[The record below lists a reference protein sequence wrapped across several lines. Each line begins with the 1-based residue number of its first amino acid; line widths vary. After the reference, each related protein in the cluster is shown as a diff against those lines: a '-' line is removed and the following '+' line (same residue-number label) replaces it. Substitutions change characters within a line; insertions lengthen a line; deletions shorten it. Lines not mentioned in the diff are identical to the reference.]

1 MTPPRLED
9 QKAPNASKFCD
20 ELKFNRF
27 HGMLIV
33 LGILTLFFDGYDSQI
48 LSYILPEVIK
58 EWDLSPVEAG
68 SLASYGLLGLMIGT
82 AGIGMLADMI
92 GRKIPLMIGLVLFSF
107 FCGALYWAPDFKT
120 FCILRFISG
129 LGIGGVLTLIITMA
143 TEFAPAVIRA
153 RMVAAM
159 MAGFMIGPSIAG
171 WLSMVIVPAHGWRS
185 VLLVSFLP
193 LLLLPVIHFFMPESI
208 RFLAQKGRIE
218 EAIGVLRRIERAAGA
233 RPASWAKESFAV
245 PTSAKAGI
253 RQLFASRLAI
263 MTLLVWLVYF
273 GNLLVI
279 YGLTTWLPTLL
290 VGAGIPLV
298 RSFGYTSLNHLG
310 GAIGTVAIG
319 VTMDRFGRKPGLFS
333 SYILAAISIW
343 LFARLTGSEAGLYII
358 GTAAGFFV
366 NGALS
371 AQHAVTAEIY
381 PTAVRSTGVGWA
393 LTMGRFGAICGP
405 LLGGYFQ
412 SQGVSF
418 RQYFDMFALP
428 CLICAVLVYFYRV
441 NVKGET
447 LESVEKRLS
456 AGSGQ

>member
-1 MTPPRLED
+1 MTNVTR
-9 QKAPNASKFCD
+9 FCD

-27 HGMLIV
+27 HAMLTF
-33 LGILTLFFDGYDSQI
+33 LGALTLFFDGYDSQI
-48 LSYILPEVIK
+48 LSYVLPEVIR
-58 EWDLSPVEAG
+58 EWRLSPVEAG
-68 SLASYGLLGLMIGT
+68 SIASYGLLGLMIGT
-82 AGIGMLADMI
+82 AGMGMLADRI

-129 LGIGGVLTLIITMA
+129 LGIGGVLTLIITLA
-143 TEFAPAVIRA
+143 AEFAPARIRA
-153 RMVAAM
+153 RMVATM
-159 MAGFMIGPSIAG
+159 MAGFMIGPATAG
-171 WLSMVIVPAHGWRS
+171 WLSMVLVPGYGWRS
-185 VLLVSFLP
+185 VLLIAFLP
-193 LLLLPVIHFFMPESI
+193 LLLLPVLYFFMPESI
-208 RFLAQKGRIE
+208 RFLAQKGRFE
-218 EAIGVLRRIERAAGA
+218 EATRVLRGIERAAGTSPVNWT
-233 RPASWAKESFAV
+233 RESFV
-245 PTSAKAGI
+245 VSTLESASVK
-253 RQLFASRLAI
+253 QLFTSKLTI

-310 GAIGTVAIG
+310 GAIGTIAIG
-319 VTMDRFGRKPGLFS
+319 VTMDRFGRKPGLAFS
-333 SYILAAISIW
+333 YLLAAIAVW
-343 LFARLTGSEAGLYII
+343 LFARLTGTEVGLYII

-381 PTAVRSTGVGWA
+381 PTFVRSTGVGWA
-393 LTMGRFGAICGP
+393 LTIGRFGAIFGP
-405 LLGGYFQ
+405 LLGGYLQ
-412 SQGVSF
+412 SQGYSF
-418 RQYFDMFALP
+418 RQYFDVFAIP
-428 CLICAVLVYFYRV
+428 CLLCAVCVCFYRV

-456 AGSGQ
+456 ATK